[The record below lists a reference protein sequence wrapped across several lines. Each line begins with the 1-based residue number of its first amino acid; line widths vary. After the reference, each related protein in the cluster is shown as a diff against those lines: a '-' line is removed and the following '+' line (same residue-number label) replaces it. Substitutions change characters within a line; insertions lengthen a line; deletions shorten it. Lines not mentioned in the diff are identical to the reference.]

1 MALVVVELLDGDDLV
16 SSRFCANANNS
27 YANEERN
34 ESKREEQER
43 EGGGGHGTSRIRQI
57 SGASRA
63 KFRSLCSDPV
73 VLTPVSRCR
82 ALDDFAI
89 RDIMTLMLR
98 ARHLLLTS
106 ALGLLFG
113 RGLSCMGE
121 RSE

>member
-1 MALVVVELLDGDDLV
+1 MALVVVELLNGDDLV
-16 SSRFCANANNS
+16 SSRLGANANNS

-34 ESKREEQER
+34 ESKRDDEER
-43 EGGGGHGTSRIRQI
+43 EGGGDHGTSRIREI

-63 KFRSLCSDPV
+63 KFRSLCGDVIMMTS
-73 VLTPVSRCR
+73 LQSRR

-106 ALGLLFG
+106 ALGLLPG
-113 RGLSCMGE
+113 RGLSCMGD

>member
-16 SSRFCANANNS
+16 SSRLCANANDS
-27 YANEERN
+27 YANKERY
-34 ESKREEQER
+34 ESKRDDEER
-43 EGGGGHGTSRIRQI
+43 EGGGDHGTSRIRQI
-57 SGASRA
+57 FGASRA
-63 KFRSLCSDPV
+63 NFRSLCSDVIMMTSLRP
-73 VLTPVSRCR
+73 RR
-82 ALDDFAI
+82 ALDDFTI

-106 ALGLLFG
+106 ALGLPLG